1 MDAYTV
7 LHLLFLIVSCKALN
21 KSSETQRQ
29 QYDVILDVI
38 STFWE
43 EKDIVVLKCAFY
55 QGNFDIDDLTFAL
68 NRRRFS
74 STLLSVNSKTDFHQ
88 ILRLTEDVYSG
99 KHHPPV
105 VVLCKDSWLS
115 TLIQEVQK
123 YPIIRRNADW
133 ILFRTN
139 KAKSLASFLPNG
151 MSLFCQKLV
160 IIQRLVKVTD
170 KKDKDV
176 FRVTQPTRWAIF
188 SCNNTRHVATWTT
201 SKGFAFLDIS
211 QDKSK
216 HERLDFQGR
225 LLRVGTLKKIPH
237 ITYHVRND
245 KNVIGDQ
252 GIENSLLNTIAE
264 HLNFS
269 YKLVLPPDG
278 LFGAKENGTWSGIMG
293 MVMRKEVDMG
303 LTALVVTYERE
314 EDMDFTVPYNFEFLT
329 FVTAVPGFEHRA
341 LAIIRPFTWQ
351 MWIVLIL
358 TLAFSGILMNAV
370 DNISAKVHQTSR
382 RSLKAFWFIIGN
394 LTSQGHHIEVAP
406 ELSVRCMAGA
416 WLLVAVVLLA
426 AYCGPLT
433 SHVTFPTP
441 LKPIDKVGELQV
453 AVKSG
458 AMKAGTLQG
467 TSYFH
472 RFMLAE
478 DGVLKYLA
486 DKMRKHPSWV
496 MNDIHKGIERV
507 LKSPYVFIHGR
518 VVLSAH
524 AAMLGRDRFHVSTD
538 CFFSDTFAFPLQDGS
553 PLKTEFDK
561 VIRRIWEA
569 GLVVQWEKEQLRK
582 YENRDLITTEN
593 PADAFTL
600 VDIQGAFILYGIGNA
615 IALVALVV
623 ESIIQCLKQIMC
635 SKTE

>member
-1 MDAYTV
+1 MDAYIV
-7 LHLLFLIVSCKALN
+7 LQLLFLIASCKASN
-21 KSSETQRQ
+21 RSAETQRQ

-38 STFWE
+38 STFWQ
-43 EKDIVVLKCAFY
+43 EKSTVILKCASY
-55 QGNFDIDDLTFAL
+55 QGNFDIDDLTLAL
-68 NRRRFS
+68 NRRSFS
-74 STLLSVNSKTDFHQ
+74 STVLSVKSKTNFRQ
-88 ILRLTEDVYSG
+88 ILRLTEGVYSG

-105 VVLCKDSWLS
+105 VVLCKDSWLP
-115 TLIQEVQK
+115 TLIQE
-123 YPIIRRNADW
+123 
-133 ILFRTN
+133 
-139 KAKSLASFLPNG
+139 
-151 MSLFCQKLV
+151 
-160 IIQRLVKVTD
+160 
-170 KKDKDV
+170 DKDI
-176 FRVTQPTRWAIF
+176 FRVSQTTRWAIF
-188 SCNNTRHVATWTT
+188 SCNNTRHIATWTT
-201 SKGFAFLDIS
+201 SEGFTFLDTS

-216 HERLDFQGR
+216 YERLDFQGR

-237 ITYHVRND
+237 ITYHVRKD
-245 KNVIGDQ
+245 ENVIGDE

-278 LFGAKENGTWSGIMG
+278 MFGAKENGTWSGIMG

-370 DNISAKVHQTSR
+370 DNISAKVHRTSR
-382 RSLKAFWFIIGN
+382 RHLEAFWFIIGN

-496 MNDIHKGIERV
+496 MTDIQKGIERA
-507 LKSPYVFIHGR
+507 LKSPYAFIHGR

-553 PLKTEFDK
+553 PLKAEFDK

-569 GLVVQWEKEQLRK
+569 GLVVQWEKEQLRR
-582 YENRDLITTEN
+582 YDNRDLITTED
-593 PADAFTL
+593 PTDAFTL
-600 VDIQGAFILYGIGNA
+600 VDIQGAFILFGMGNA
-615 IALVALVV
+615 MALIAFVV
-623 ESIIQCLKQIMC
+623 ENIIQCLKWIIN
-635 SKTE
+635 SKTV